1 VEKINQDKQDNK
13 PEIKVTLN
21 QSGVIAPGLQAIKD
35 CSQSV
40 LFGLKSSDQITK
52 LPESFSEEEKYLK
65 QQFGEPDSFSIQ
77 KQKYKN
83 WLISKGFEE
92 LINGLAITLV
102 EAYRYVSIY
111 EMFQGTTEKIETTME
126 EINKKFD
133 DLREQSARQSL
144 PALFD
149 KIRPLLT
156 APLSYESHIKT
167 LNKARS
173 CLVHRKGK
181 ISPEDMNT
189 QSTLLI
195 RWFRYYLF
203 FDYKDGEV
211 EVVPGHVTKESV
223 SIKMRLK
230 EEVKEFKYG
239 ETITFSFKELQELMT
254 TCHLFLIDLAS
265 KLPIIKQK

>member
-1 VEKINQDKQDNK
+1 MEENI
-13 PEIKVTLN
+13 PEIKISLN
-21 QSGVIAPGLQAIKD
+21 QAGVIAPGIQAINE

-40 LFGLKSSDQITK
+40 IFGLKSSDQISKIPDT
-52 LPESFSEEEKYLK
+52 PSSDEKYVR
-65 QQFGEPDSFSIQ
+65 QYFGKPDPFDIQ
-77 KQKYKN
+77 KLKYVN

-92 LINGLAITLV
+92 IINGLLLTLV

-111 EMFQGTTEKIETTME
+111 EMFSGSTEKIKTTLE

-133 DLREQSARQSL
+133 ELRAQSARQSL
-144 PALFD
+144 PALLD
-149 KIRPLLT
+149 KVRKHLT
-156 APLSYESHIKT
+156 APLTYENQIKT

-189 QSTLLI
+189 QTSLRV
-195 RWFRYYLF
+195 RWTRFFIF

-211 EVVPGHVTKESV
+211 EVVPGHVTKEEV

-230 EEVKEFKYG
+230 EEIREFKYG
-239 ETITFSFKELQELMT
+239 EDIIFTHKELQEIMT
-254 TCHLFLIDLAS
+254 TCHLFLDDLAS
-265 KLPIIKQK
+265 KLPIIK